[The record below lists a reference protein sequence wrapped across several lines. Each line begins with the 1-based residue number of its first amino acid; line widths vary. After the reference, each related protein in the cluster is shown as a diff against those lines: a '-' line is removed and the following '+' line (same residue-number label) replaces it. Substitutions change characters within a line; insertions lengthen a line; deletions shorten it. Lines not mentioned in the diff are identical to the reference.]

1 MLGVIEGI
9 VPSSSALSLP
19 AAPPV
24 HSIPLRLQSTRGA
37 EYHVASAGSL
47 RPGDLTGRPKPVTAR
62 QGVASGVFNKA
73 CEYVFG
79 W

>member
-19 AAPPV
+19 AAPLA
-24 HSIPLRLQSTRGA
+24 SAIPLRLQHTRGA
-37 EYHVASAGSL
+37 EYYVGPARL
-47 RPGDLTGRPKPVTAR
+47 GDPVGRPKPVTAR
-62 QGVASGVFNKA
+62 AGVASGVFSKA

>member
-1 MLGVIEGI
+1 MLGVIEGV

-19 AAPPV
+19 SVPPTTT
-24 HSIPLRLQSTRGA
+24 SIPLRLQHTRGA
-37 EYHVASAGSL
+37 EYHVGSA
-47 RPGDLTGRPKPVTAR
+47 RVGDPAGKRAGAAR
-62 QGVASGVFNKA
+62 ENVVSSIFNKT